1 MNRASPVEMRQALEA
16 AQAYKAAGILFVAIP
31 VFSEEEKRAR
41 VEEAYVRMGQ
51 ATNEAEYSN
60 HGH

>member
-1 MNRASPVEMRQALEA
+1 MNRASPVEMRQALETV
-16 AQAYKAAGILFVAIP
+16 QAYKAAGILFVAMP

-41 VEEAYVRMGQ
+41 VEEAYVRMGK
-51 ATNEAEYSN
+51 AENETEYSH